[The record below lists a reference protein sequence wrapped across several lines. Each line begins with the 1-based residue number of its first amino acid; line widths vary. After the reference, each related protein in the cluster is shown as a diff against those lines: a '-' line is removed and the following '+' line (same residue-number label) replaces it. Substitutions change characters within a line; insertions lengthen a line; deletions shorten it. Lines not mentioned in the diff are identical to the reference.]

1 MTHRRAAPA
10 ESVYVLLHDIWVNTS
25 LLHALLEE
33 RSDVDT
39 LTTGQNLL
47 AAEEEIIV
55 WRSSSIAI
63 VSNVLKLGARD
74 HSQGSQSQAW
84 CRTAALR

>member
-1 MTHRRAAPA
+1 MQGISVGPGRLCEGQGQMTHRRAAPA

-47 AAEEEIIV
+47 AAEEEIIGV
-55 WRSSSIAI
+55 GEFLA
-63 VSNVLKLGARD
+63 
-74 HSQGSQSQAW
+74 
-84 CRTAALR
+84 

>member
-1 MTHRRAAPA
+1 MQGISVGPGRLCEGQGQMTHRRAAPS

-47 AAEEEIIV
+47 AAEEEIIGV
-55 WRSSSIAI
+55 GEFLA
-63 VSNVLKLGARD
+63 
-74 HSQGSQSQAW
+74 
-84 CRTAALR
+84 